1 MTIYKIWLMGVG
13 KLEKIA
19 ILSDVHGNIPAL
31 EAVLNDI
38 RKRKVNR
45 VICLGDIVGKGPC
58 PDIAIDIIMEAC
70 DVIIRGN
77 WEEGIISEFQC
88 DNLKWHKD
96 KIGKERLDYL
106 KNLPFS
112 IDFFTSGRLI
122 RLFHASPIN
131 TFHRVQEWAPFNDRL
146 AMFVNTKMTKEGS
159 ICDLSPNVVGYGD
172 VHHGFV
178 QNFNGKTL
186 FNVGSV
192 GNPLDIPQASY
203 AILEGAYGS
212 RQLNSFSIHLVR
224 VPYNIDLAIN
234 EAKDSNMPQLDEYIS
249 ELRTARYRGLKK

>member
-1 MTIYKIWLMGVG
+1 M
-13 KLEKIA
+13 EKIA

-38 RKRKVNR
+38 NKRKVTK
-45 VICLGDIVGKGPC
+45 VICLGDIIGKGPS
-58 PDIAIDIIMEAC
+58 PDRAIDIVKNAC
-70 DVIIRGN
+70 DIVIMGN
-77 WEEGIISEFQC
+77 WEEGVISDFEC
-88 DNLKWHKD
+88 NIVEWYKN
-96 KIGKERLDYL
+96 KIGQERIEYL
-106 KNLPFS
+106 SKLPFS
-112 IDFFTSGRLI
+112 IDFYISGRLI

-131 TFHRVQEWAPFNDRL
+131 TFHRVQEWAPFEDRL
-146 AMFVNTKMTKEGS
+146 AMFENTEMTVEGS
-159 ICDLSPNVVGYGD
+159 LGELVPDVVGYGD

-203 AILEGAYGS
+203 VIIEGAYDC

-224 VPYNIDLAIN
+224 VPYDIDLAID
-234 EAKDSNMPQLDEYIS
+234 EARASDMPEQNEYIQ
-249 ELRTARYRGLKK
+249 ELRTARFRGLKK